1 MELEK
6 SGDKAIIAWLKET
19 AQRGYSN
26 DKIKEVLSSSGYDIK
41 AVQAVLALRE
51 ELKRKKKLFVR
62 KEAEAE
68 DKRLSKDP
76 ANIPEEI
83 REVYELLSLT
93 REEVGKVVLGQRDVV
108 DAFMCA
114 LLCNGHVL
122 LEGVPGIAKT
132 LLVRVL
138 AEASGCS
145 SNRIQFTV
153 DLLPSDILGMVTYTP
168 EKGFETIKG
177 PIFANFI
184 IADEINRSPPKCVL
198 GETPIITE
206 SGEIKAIKEI
216 FEEYKGKKALSENNE
231 EWLELKSPIKLMSLD
246 LGDYKIK
253 P

>member
-93 REEVGKVVLGQRDVV
+93 REVHIRTTNVGVL
-108 DAFMCA
+108 CA
-114 LLCNGHVL
+114 RTALTQSPRNFNPSARC
-122 LEGVPGIAKT
+122 LEP
-132 LLVRVL
+132 R
-138 AEASGCS
+138 EA
-145 SNRIQFTV
+145 R
-153 DLLPSDILGMVTYTP
+153 L
-168 EKGFETIKG
+168 
-177 PIFANFI
+177 
-184 IADEINRSPPKCVL
+184 R
-198 GETPIITE
+198 
-206 SGEIKAIKEI
+206 
-216 FEEYKGKKALSENNE
+216 
-231 EWLELKSPIKLMSLD
+231 
-246 LGDYKIK
+246 
-253 P
+253 